1 LKNITL
7 IISKKKIKKLIQIDV
22 IDKLLTFEEIRE
34 YSIDIIKLRNNYLL
48 NRISELKDLC
58 DSEEDSHISLES
70 CKGMF
75 LFIETI
81 GNISKPSSLTVT
93 ESRFFYLEWERDR
106 NKSIT
111 VRFKKDYF
119 LEYVIFK
126 PSSHIAH
133 IPHPKVPQREIT
145 DRKNPNPKVPQRE
158 ITDRKNPREHKKK
171 HMQ

>member
-1 LKNITL
+1 
-7 IISKKKIKKLIQIDV
+7 
-22 IDKLLTFEEIRE
+22 
-34 YSIDIIKLRNNYLL
+34 
-48 NRISELKDLC
+48 
-58 DSEEDSHISLES
+58 LES
-70 CKGMF
+70 FKGIF
-75 LFIETI
+75 SFIETI

-106 NKSIT
+106 NNSIT

-133 IPHPKVPQREIT
+133 IRHHKVPQREIT
-145 DRKNPNPKVPQRE
+145 E
-158 ITDRKNPREHKKK
+158 RKNPREHKKK